1 LHACAKKVV
10 EEYQGQFPKKS
21 EELQKLPGIG
31 PYTSA
36 AIASISF
43 GESIVAIDGNLHR
56 VISRLYA
63 HKKDRDHSF
72 TLGQK
77 IIDEQRAGDFN
88 QALMDLGSSICIS
101 KNPKC
106 ETCPLSSH
114 CKAFLSNRVAEF
126 PLKKKKKPVPQVLVL
141 SAILILED
149 EVFLCKRP
157 SEGLF
162 GGLLENPSFWMSDAD
177 SSKKIH
183 KVTLDEKKKLLKAK
197 WKEEFAM
204 DIEIQNH
211 CGNLVHKLTHRHLY
225 TDVFIVDGN
234 VPTSSNFYEKV
245 LFQSPNELSQVST
258 FCEKTVALYNKI
270 KKEGQ
275 QLSLFS
281 N

>member
-1 LHACAKKVV
+1 
-10 EEYQGQFPKKS
+10 
-21 EELQKLPGIG
+21 
-31 PYTSA
+31 
-36 AIASISF
+36 
-43 GESIVAIDGNLHR
+43 
-56 VISRLYA
+56 
-63 HKKDRDHSF
+63 
-72 TLGQK
+72 LGQN
-77 IIDEQRAGDFN
+77 IIDTQRAGDFN

-106 ETCPLSSH
+106 ENCPLSSH

-149 EVFLCKRP
+149 EVLLCKRP

-177 SSKKIH
+177 SSKEIN
-183 KVTLDEKKKLLKAK
+183 KVTLDEKKKLLKEK
-197 WKEEFAM
+197 WKEEFAT

-211 CGNLVHKLTHRHLY
+211 CGKLVHKLTHRHLY
-225 TDVFIVDGN
+225 TDVFIVVGN
-234 VPTSSNFYEKV
+234 VPTSSNFYEEL